1 MNERKTNGYFH
12 GLVDFI
18 RRIDNKF
25 LNQETLEALIYA
37 GAFDS
42 FDSNRNHLL
51 AEMPGILEG
60 IKLSGGNVD
69 LLKQLM
75 PKKTAPTAGLS
86 ANELLEKEAEY
97 LGTYVSG
104 HPIDQYRK
112 LIEIYRTVPVNQIQ
126 VTNFVRT
133 VLYVKHVKLIRTKN
147 QTQMAFV
154 DVSDPTGEI
163 EMTVFPQQF
172 AQFGGLLHSGEVLM
186 ITGKVQERNGK
197 LNLVANT
204 IQRAAEIS
212 DRCYYLRVDQ
222 LNALLRQQ
230 LLQVMRQN
238 HGSVPVIV
246 YEKQRQRKIAM
257 EQQYWLSDSAQTR
270 AKLVQL
276 LGKGNVVL
284 Q

>member
-1 MNERKTNGYFH
+1 M
-12 GLVDFI
+12 
-18 RRIDNKF
+18 
-25 LNQETLEALIYA
+25 
-37 GAFDS
+37 
-42 FDSNRNHLL
+42 
-51 AEMPGILEG
+51 
-60 IKLSGGNVD
+60 
-69 LLKQLM
+69 
-75 PKKTAPTAGLS
+75 
-86 ANELLEKEAEY
+86 
-97 LGTYVSG
+97 
-104 HPIDQYRK
+104 
-112 LIEIYRTVPVNQIQ
+112 
-126 VTNFVRT
+126 
-133 VLYVKHVKLIRTKN
+133 
-147 QTQMAFV
+147 
-154 DVSDPTGEI
+154 
-163 EMTVFPQQF
+163 
-172 AQFGGLLHSGEVLM
+172 HSGEVLM

-222 LNALLRQQ
+222 LNAPLQQQ